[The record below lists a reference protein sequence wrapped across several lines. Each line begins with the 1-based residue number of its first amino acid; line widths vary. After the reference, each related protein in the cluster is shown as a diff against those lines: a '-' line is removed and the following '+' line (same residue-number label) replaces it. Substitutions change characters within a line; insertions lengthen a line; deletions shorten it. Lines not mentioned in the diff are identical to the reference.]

1 MVKPIPDGYGSVTP
15 YLVVRGASRAIDF
28 YTRVFGAKEL
38 FRMDGPNGTVGHAEI
53 NVGSSRVMLA
63 DEAPS
68 MGAMAPQT
76 IGGTPVHL
84 LLYVADVDV
93 VVDRA
98 VKAGATLTRAVE
110 NKFYGDRAGSITDPF
125 GHSWTVATHVEDVPP
140 AEMERRAAQMR
151 GQSG

>member
-1 MVKPIPDGYGSVTP
+1 MVKPIPDGYASVTP
-15 YLVVRGASRAIDF
+15 YLVVRGASRAIEF
-28 YTRVFGAKEL
+28 YTRVFRATEL

-53 NVGSSRVMLA
+53 EVGSSRVMLA
-63 DEAPS
+63 DEAPG
-68 MGAMAPQT
+68 MGAMAPPT

-84 LLYVADVDV
+84 LLYVEDVDL

-125 GHSWTVATHVEDVPP
+125 GHSWTIATHVEDVPP
-140 AEMERRAAQMR
+140 AEMEKRAAQAM
-151 GQSG
+151 GQS